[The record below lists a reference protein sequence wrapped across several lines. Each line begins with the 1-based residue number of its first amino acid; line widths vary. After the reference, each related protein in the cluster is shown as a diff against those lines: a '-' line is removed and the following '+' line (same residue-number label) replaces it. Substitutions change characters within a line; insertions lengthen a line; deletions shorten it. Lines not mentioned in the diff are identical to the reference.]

1 MSVPTPIDH
10 PIGDARKKVSNDVGM
25 DASTPEVIAEYAAS
39 PVKEPGTRAIRAC
52 FLFSRFSVLS
62 TSLVRPLSVTCW
74 QTCWQMVLAALPAAI
89 NPFIIELLVII
100 SIKHWMRFV
109 GREWQLHAIFCF
121 SKLLPIKN
129 CKEENQQV
137 IMNIYSV

>member
-52 FLFSRFSVLS
+52 FLFALFSVLS

-100 SIKHWMRFV
+100 SIKHWMRFI
-109 GREWQLHAIFCF
+109 GREWMTVACNFLLFKIATYK
-121 SKLLPIKN
+121 KLQRRKSASYYEYI
-129 CKEENQQV
+129 
-137 IMNIYSV
+137 